1 MASSGDMRQSQA
13 TLYEGDPNSKR
24 TWRTVYRVVT
34 ILLDITVL
42 CVSIVAV
49 VRMSTITTRDI
60 DNSISSS
67 ITSLSA
73 DYQPIWSDT
82 HQKVNSIFK
91 EVGITIPI
99 TLDKMQVEMG
109 TAVNIITD
117 AVRQL
122 QGVNG
127 SAGFSITNS
136 PEYSGGIDTLIYP
149 LNSLNGKALAVSDLL
164 EHPSFIPAPTTSH
177 GCTRIPTFHLG
188 YRHWCYSHNTIESGC
203 HDAGESI
210 MYISMGAVGVGHR
223 GKPVFTTSAA
233 TILDDGKTRK
243 SCSIIAN
250 PNGCDVLCSLVKQTE
265 NEDYADPTPTPM
277 IHGRLHFNGTYTES
291 ELDPT
296 LFNNHWVAQ
305 YPAVGSGVVSH
316 GKLFFP
322 LYGGI
327 SPKSKLFNELKSFA
341 YFTHNA
347 ELKCEN
353 LTERQ
358 KEDLYNAYRPGKI
371 AGSLWAQGVV
381 TCNLTNLADCKI
393 AIANTSTMMMA
404 AEGRLQLV
412 QDKIVLYQRS
422 SSWWPVLI
430 YYDILISDLISA
442 DHLEVVNWTPYPQ
455 SKFPRPTWTK
465 GVCEKPAICPA
476 VCVTGVYQDVW
487 VVSIGSQ
494 SNETVVVGGYLD
506 AAAAR
511 QDPWI
516 AAANQYNWLVRRR
529 LFTSQTEAA
538 YSSTTCFRNTKQDRV
553 FCLTIMEVTDNLL
566 GDWRIAPLLYEVT
579 VADMQQGNR
588 NYAPMGRMG
597 TNKFQ
602 YYTPGD
608 KYTPQH

>member
-1 MASSGDMRQSQA
+1 MASPSELNRSQA

-24 TWRTVYRVVT
+24 TWRTVYRAST
-34 ILLDITVL
+34 LILDLAIL
-42 CVSIVAV
+42 CVSIVAI
-49 VRMSTITTRDI
+49 VRMSTLTPNDVTD
-60 DNSISSS
+60 SISSS
-67 ITSLSA
+67 ITSLS
-73 DYQPIWSDT
+73 DTYQSVWSDT

-91 EVGITIPI
+91 EVGISIPV

-117 AVRQL
+117 AVGQL

-136 PEYSGGIDTLIYP
+136 PEYSGGIDALIYP
-149 LNSLNGKALAVSDLL
+149 QKSLNGKSLAISDLL

-210 MYISMGAVGVGHR
+210 MYLSMGAVGVGHQ

-233 TILDDGKTRK
+233 VILDDGKNRK
-243 SCSIIAN
+243 SCSVVAN

-265 NEDYADPTPTPM
+265 DQDYADPTPTPM

-291 ELDPT
+291 MLDQS
-296 LFNNHWVAQ
+296 LFTGHWVAQ
-305 YPAVGSGVVSH
+305 YPAVGSGSVSH
-316 GKLFFP
+316 GRLFFP

-327 SPKSKLFNELKSFA
+327 SKSSSLFPKLRAHA
-341 YFTHNA
+341 YFTHNE
-347 ELKCEN
+347 ELECKN
-353 LTERQ
+353 LTSKQ
-358 KEDLYNAYRPGKI
+358 KEDLFNAYMPGKI
-371 AGSLWAQGVV
+371 AGSLWAQGIVI
-381 TCNLTNLADCKI
+381 CNLTTLADCKI
-393 AIANTSTMMMA
+393 AVANTSTMMMA

-412 QDKIVLYQRS
+412 QDKVVLYQRS

-430 YYDILISDLISA
+430 YYDILVSELVNA
-442 DHLEVVNWTPYPQ
+442 RHLDIVNWVPYPQ

-465 GVCEKPAICPA
+465 GLCEKPSICPA

-487 VVSIGSQ
+487 VVSVGDF
-494 SNETVVVGGYLD
+494 SNETVVIGGYLE
-506 AAAAR
+506 AASER
-511 QDPWI
+511 KDPWI
-516 AAANQYNWLVRRR
+516 AAANQYNWLTRRQ
-529 LFTSQTEAA
+529 LFTAQTEAA
-538 YSSTTCFRNTKQDRV
+538 YSSTTCFRNTHQDKV

-579 VADMQQGNR
+579 VVDRQQSSR
-588 NYAPMGRMG
+588 KAVAMSEAHRTRFKYYSPE
-597 TNKFQ
+597 NKF
-602 YYTPGD
+602 
-608 KYTPQH
+608 TPQH